1 MSNYTTQHY
10 DSFDY
15 IHTLT
20 EAEKSSGQVVIRID
34 PYFVS
39 NQWKLGSKDESGAL
53 FHNLKTI
60 ARFGYKNSPEREVRA
75 LIVQSAALA
84 RINNID
90 ISDIVEKLSGKTP
103 EAVSTVVISKHY
115 HNIILDRIIEAL
127 VQIDITINQNTK
139 SKLIRDLLSTLHEF
153 KEPK

>member
-20 EAEKSSGQVVIRID
+20 EAEKASGQVVIRID

-60 ARFGYKNSPEREVRA
+60 ARFGYKNTPEREVRA

-90 ISDIVEKLSGKTP
+90 ISDIVEKLSGKVP
-103 EAVSTVVISKHY
+103 EVVPTVVVSKHY
-115 HNIILDRIIEAL
+115 HNSVLDRIIKNL
-127 VQIDITINQNTK
+127 VQIDCVINENTK
-139 SKLIRDLLSTLHEF
+139 SKLIRDLLSDLHEF
-153 KEPK
+153 KNHK